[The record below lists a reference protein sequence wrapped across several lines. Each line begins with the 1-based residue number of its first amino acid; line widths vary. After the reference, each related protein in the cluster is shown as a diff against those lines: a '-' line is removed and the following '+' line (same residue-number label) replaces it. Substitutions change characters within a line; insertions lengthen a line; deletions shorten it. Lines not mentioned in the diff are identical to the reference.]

1 LSAALCAALLLA
13 VPAAEA
19 TFDPARFGASPGG
32 DPAVNTKAIQAAIDA
47 AGKAGGGTVALEQ
60 PGVYDLATQGPNPY
74 QPGHRYCL
82 DLRVNGLTFRIGPE
96 VTLRLA
102 DGQQADDT
110 GAVDV
115 LVWRARRGLKITGGG
130 TISGNTAG
138 QKQWSS
144 GYSQITSG
152 ALVAGYGVKDAH
164 NERIRIEGLVLL
176 DHFSNAIYL
185 DGHPENH
192 DRDIR
197 IADVRARDTG
207 EGPLVMNADDVT
219 LSGNMYENTRVPD
232 HPGDGFELWNVAG
245 FRLLRTAVRG
255 RLGGS
260 AIDLYGARD
269 GVVDGFTVEG
279 GAEGVGI
286 AENTA
291 LAVYAERLQVKNGSI
306 MLAGPGTGVFTKGAR
321 VRHVT
326 FSSVVVQGGSSQG
339 TIGFQISMDN
349 VEGQASD
356 DWRQQGPI
364 TLEDCKAY
372 GNDVGLLIK
381 TVAALTVSGGD
392 FTANAASALSDG
404 IRWIGQE
411 NAYRRADTRDLVL
424 RGVRT
429 FGNRRYGIHIDGQR
443 LVGRE
448 PRGSITG
455 CSTLDGPAEVHVTA
469 AGSPDVAKDLVFDAA
484 CAPDDAVHRVAPSPA
499 PGVAPKVAPS
509 PAPGLTPS
517 PAPRMER

>member
-13 VPAAEA
+13 VPAAQA

-32 DPAVNTKAIQAAIDA
+32 DPAANTRAIQAAIDA
-47 AGKAGGGTVALEQ
+47 AGKAGGGTVALDQ
-60 PGVYDLATQGPNPY
+60 PGVYDLAAQGPNPY

-82 DLRVNGLTFRIGPE
+82 DLRAHGLTLRIGPE

-115 LVWRARRGLKITGGG
+115 LVWRGRRGLRITGGG
-130 TISGNTAG
+130 TVDGNTAG
-138 QKQWSS
+138 QKGWSS
-144 GYSQITSG
+144 GYSQITNG
-152 ALVAGYGVKDAH
+152 CLVAGYGTKDAH
-164 NERIRIEGLVLL
+164 NERIRIDGVVLV

-185 DGHPENH
+185 DGHPENR

-197 IADVRARDTG
+197 ITDVRARDTG

-219 LSGNMYENTRVPD
+219 LSGNTYENKRVFD
-232 HPGDGFELWNVAG
+232 HPGDGFELWNVTG
-245 FRLLRTAVRG
+245 FRVLRTTVRG
-255 RLGGS
+255 LMGGS
-260 AIDLYGARD
+260 AIDLYGSRD
-269 GVVDGFTVEG
+269 GVVDGFTIEG
-279 GAEGVGI
+279 GREGVGI

-291 LAVYAERLQVKNGSI
+291 LGVYAERLQVKNGSV

-321 VRHVT
+321 VRQVT
-326 FSSVVVQGGSSQG
+326 ISSVAVQGGSYVG
-339 TIGFQISMDN
+339 AIGFQISMDN
-349 VEGQASD
+349 VEGRPSD

-381 TVAALTVSGGD
+381 TVAALTVSGGE
-392 FTANAASALSDG
+392 FSANTASPFSDG

-411 NAYRRADTRDLVL
+411 HAYRRADTRDLVL
-424 RGVRT
+424 RDVST
-429 FGNRRYGIHIDGQR
+429 VGNRRYGIYIDGQR

-455 CSTLDGPAEVHVTA
+455 CSPLGSGRAVVHVA
-469 AGSPDVAKDLVFDAA
+469 DAGSPEVAKDLVLDAP
-484 CAPDDAVHRVAPSPA
+484 CTSNDAVPTVAPSPA
-499 PGVAPKVAPS
+499 PKPAPS
-509 PAPGLTPS
+509 PAPGMG
-517 PAPRMER
+517 R